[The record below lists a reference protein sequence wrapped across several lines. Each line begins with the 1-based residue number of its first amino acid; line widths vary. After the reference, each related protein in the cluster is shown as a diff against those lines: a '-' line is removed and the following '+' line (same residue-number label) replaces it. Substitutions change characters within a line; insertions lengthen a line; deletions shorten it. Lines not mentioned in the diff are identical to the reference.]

1 MNIPF
6 SLQKKELQS
15 QHSFGGIELLPE
27 LRKTSSILYGIF
39 VELLHQLYTNT
50 ANHPMGTPKRVW
62 DPNPAKT
69 EIWIDTELRWEDE
82 HPEQRPAI
90 YVKLSEIGYTSLVG
104 RKDGLMGENLREA
117 ETYHTRSGSGTVSF
131 VHVGQTSG
139 EACML
144 ADATMD
150 YLDAFCCVIRCDFGF
165 TTFSLV
171 NRKALGLRPKE
182 SKDRYESV
190 VTFEFS
196 FQDTWTIKLESQR
209 LKVFT
214 LHAGQQVLNSGT
226 V

>member
-1 MNIPF
+1 MNVPF
-6 SLQKKELQS
+6 QLQKKEIQD
-15 QHSFGGIELLPE
+15 QHRFGDIELLPE
-27 LRKTSSILYGIF
+27 LRKTSTVLYGIF
-39 VELLHQLYTNT
+39 IELLRQLYSNPD
-50 ANHPMGTPKRVW
+50 NHPMGTPKRVW
-62 DPNPAKT
+62 DPDPAKS

-82 HPEQRPAI
+82 HPEKRPAI
-90 YVKLSEIGYTSLVG
+90 YVQLSPIGYASLVG
-104 RKDGLMGENLREA
+104 RKDGLMGSNLREG
-117 ETYHTRSGSGTVSF
+117 ETHHTRSGSGTVSF
-131 VHVGQTSG
+131 VHIGQTSG

-150 YLDAFCCVIRCDFGF
+150 YLDAFCAMIRCDFGF

-171 NRKALGLRPKE
+171 NRKALGLRQKE

-214 LHAGQQVLNSGT
+214 VRAGQQLLNSGT